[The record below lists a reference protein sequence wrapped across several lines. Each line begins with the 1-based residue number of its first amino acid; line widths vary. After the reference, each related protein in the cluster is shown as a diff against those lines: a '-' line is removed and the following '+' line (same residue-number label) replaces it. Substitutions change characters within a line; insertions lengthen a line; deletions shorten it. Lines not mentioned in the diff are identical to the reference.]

1 MNTVNREK
9 IVVVEECLEIDAMK
23 ERESDRELGVP
34 LERRE
39 VKVNRMMRPERN
51 HGNMN
56 FSATAT
62 PATQKKS
69 KYQQQRTC
77 NIFLALHVYILI
89 IIILLSYFSSWLH

>member
-9 IVVVEECLEIDAMK
+9 IVVVEEYLEIDAMK

-39 VKVNRMMRPERN
+39 VHVKVNRMMRPERN

-62 PATQKKS
+62 PATQKNMKIS
-69 KYQQQRTC
+69 TTTNMYLR
-77 NIFLALHVYILI
+77 
-89 IIILLSYFSSWLH
+89 

>member
-39 VKVNRMMRPERN
+39 VKVNRMMRPRERN

-62 PATQKKS
+62 PATQKNMKIS
-69 KYQQQRTC
+69 TTT
-77 NIFLALHVYILI
+77 NM
-89 IIILLSYFSSWLH
+89 